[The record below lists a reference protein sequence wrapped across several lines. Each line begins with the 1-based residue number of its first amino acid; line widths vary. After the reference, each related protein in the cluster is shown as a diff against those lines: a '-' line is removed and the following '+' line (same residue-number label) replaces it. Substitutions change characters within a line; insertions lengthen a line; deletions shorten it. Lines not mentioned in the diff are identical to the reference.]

1 MSVEYYII
9 MLHFKHKISSKE
21 IAEIVGK
28 THLFVS
34 KVIAIEQQTID
45 ELKRQEF
52 KEWHIQEEKPKSL

>member
-45 ELKRQEF
+45 ELTRQEF
-52 KEWHIQEEKPKSL
+52 KEWHIQ

>member
-21 IAEIVGK
+21 IAEIVNK

-45 ELKRQEF
+45 ELKRQDF
-52 KEWHIQEEKPKSL
+52 KEWHTQREEPKNL

>member
-1 MSVEYYII
+1 

-21 IAEIVGK
+21 IAEIVNK

-45 ELKRQEF
+45 ELKRQDF
-52 KEWHIQEEKPKSL
+52 KEWHTQREEPKSL